1 MIVSFGSKSH
11 FEFSLEHSPEMRP
24 KGYDALMRRGILFVL
39 SGASGVGKGSML
51 RYVLNLEGAKM
62 HFSVSWTTRSA
73 RSGEQDGLDYYFK
86 TRAEFE
92 TELHDPNGGGFLEHA
107 EFVGNFYGTPR
118 RAVNEKLEAGIDVML
133 DVERIGALSVRQL
146 MPEAVLVQVVPPNLS
161 ELRQRLLLRGTDD
174 LDAIGRRLKRAVE
187 DIGFARE
194 FDYVIVNNTLMEA
207 VDKLTSIIHAERMRS
222 SRTPQSWL
230 EQAVS
235 KDPDLELRLD
245 RLEAEIRR
253 NGH

>member
-1 MIVSFGSKSH
+1 LNS
-11 FEFSLEHSPEMRP
+11 

-51 RYVLNLEGAKM
+51 RYVLNLEGAKL
-62 HFSVSWTTRSA
+62 HFSISWTTRSA
-73 RSGEQDGLDYYFK
+73 RTNEQSGQDYYFK
-86 TRAEFE
+86 TREEFE

-107 EFVGNFYGTPR
+107 EFVGNLYGTPR

-133 DVERIGALSVRQL
+133 DVERMGALSVRRL
-146 MPEAVLVQVVPPNLS
+146 MPEAVLVQVVPPSLS

-174 LDAIGRRLKRAVE
+174 LDVIERRLARAVE

-207 VDKLTSIIHAERMRS
+207 VDKLTSIIHAERLRS
-222 SRTPQSWL
+222 NHTPQSWL
-230 EQAVS
+230 DQAVS
-235 KDPDLELRLD
+235 KDPELEVKLD